1 VINYIYYKEGEE
13 KSVLK
18 ELIQEFASV
27 REINLMRIKEA
38 RDNGRKVVG
47 IYCTYCPQELILAA
61 GAIPV
66 GLCGT
71 SEAPIA
77 VAEENLPRN
86 LCPLIK
92 SSYGFAVTDTC
103 PFFHFS
109 DLVIGETTCDGK
121 KKMFEIMQD
130 IKPVH
135 VMQLPH
141 LNNTQASF
149 DLWVDELRRLKLRLE
164 DELNV
169 KITDEEIW
177 KAVDVINREKK
188 ALKDIFD
195 LNRADPPPI
204 SGLELLTVAWS
215 RSFSSNKGEMI
226 DNLNG
231 LVIEVSCQ
239 EKSISAPAPRVL
251 LTGCPVGLG
260 SEKVIRLTEELGAH
274 VVAMENCSGYKT
286 LDLQTDTS
294 GDDPIVALAEKYIK
308 IPCSCMSPN
317 TYRLELLNSMID
329 DFRADAVIDLTWQ
342 ACHTYNIE
350 AYEVG
355 KVVKQK
361 GLPYLHLES
370 DYSNSDLE
378 SLKVRI
384 EAMLEMVQK

>member
-1 VINYIYYKEGEE
+1 MHQDIIGG
-13 KSVLK
+13 
-18 ELIQEFASV
+18 FAKI

-38 RDNGRKVVG
+38 KENGTKVVG

-71 SEAPIA
+71 KEEPIA
-77 VAEENLPRN
+77 AAEEILPRN
-86 LCPLIK
+86 ICPLIK
-92 SSYGFAVTDTC
+92 SSFGFAVSDTC

-121 KKMFEIMQD
+121 KKMFEILGN

-141 LNNTQASF
+141 NNTEASF
-149 DLWVDELRRLKLRLE
+149 TLWVEELKRLKLKLE
-164 DELNV
+164 EELGV
-169 KITDEEIW
+169 KISDEDIW
-177 KAVDVINREKK
+177 KAIDIVNQETK
-188 ALKDIFD
+188 ATKAVCD
-195 LNRADPPPI
+195 LNKMDPPPLT
-204 SGLELLTVAWS
+204 GLDLLTVTWS
-215 RSFSSNKGEMI
+215 RGFTSNKGE
-226 DNLNG
+226 
-231 LVIEVSCQ
+231 VINMLDELAEVLGAKES
-239 EKSISAPAPRVL
+239 EASAGRPRIL

-260 SEKVIRLTEELGAH
+260 TEKVIRLVQELGAN

-286 LDLQTDTS
+286 LELQTSHDY
-294 GDDPIVALAEKYIK
+294 DDPIVALAHKYLR

-317 TYRLELLNSMID
+317 PYRLELLERMIN
-329 DFRADAVIDLTWQ
+329 DFRVDAVIDLTWQ

-350 AYEVG
+350 AHTVG
-355 KVVKQK
+355 QLVK
-361 GLPYLHLES
+361 GLGLPHLHLES

-384 EAMLEMVQK
+384 EAMLEMVEK